1 VNFARTSRC
10 YYRVYRGV
18 VSLLCL
24 QQGAEQS
31 VPDDVASK
39 FEADE
44 IRRLSHSFN
53 KLDLNKNGSLS
64 VDEFLSI
71 PELQQNP
78 LVRRVIDILD
88 TDRNGEVDFQ
98 EFIQGVSQ
106 FSVKGEKE
114 KKLRFA
120 FRIYDIDQDGFI
132 SNGELFQVLKTMVGN
147 NLTEKQLQEIVDKT
161 ILYADKDG
169 DGKISFQEFC
179 DVVGNMDVP
188 SKMFVEIRPVPPSPP
203 SASPG
208 TP

>member
-1 VNFARTSRC
+1 M
-10 YYRVYRGV
+10 
-18 VSLLCL
+18 
-24 QQGAEQS
+24 GAEQS
-31 VPDDVASK
+31 VPDDVANK

-169 DGKISFQEFC
+169 DGKISFDEFC
-179 DVVGNMDVP
+179 DVVGSMDVP
-188 SKMFVEIRPVPPSPP
+188 SKMFVEIR
-203 SASPG
+203 SASTTG
-208 TP
+208 SS

>member
-1 VNFARTSRC
+1 M
-10 YYRVYRGV
+10 
-18 VSLLCL
+18 
-24 QQGAEQS
+24 GAEQS
-31 VPDDVASK
+31 LPVDMVSK

-44 IRRLSHSFN
+44 IKRLSRSF
-53 KLDLNKNGSLS
+53 KRLDLNQNGSLS
-64 VDEFLSI
+64 ADEFLSI

-106 FSVKGEKE
+106 FSVQGEKE
-114 KKLRFA
+114 KKLKFA
-120 FRIYDIDQDGFI
+120 FSIYDIDQDGFI

-147 NLTEKQLQEIVDKT
+147 NLTDKQLQEIVDKT

-179 DVVGNMDVP
+179 DVVGTMDVP
-188 SKMFVEIRPVPPSPP
+188 SKMYVDLKQPSD
-203 SASPG
+203 
-208 TP
+208 